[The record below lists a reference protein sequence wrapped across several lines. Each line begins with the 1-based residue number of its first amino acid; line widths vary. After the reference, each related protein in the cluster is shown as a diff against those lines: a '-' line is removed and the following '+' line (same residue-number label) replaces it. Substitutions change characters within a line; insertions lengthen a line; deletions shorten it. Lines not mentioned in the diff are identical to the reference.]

1 MTFAELATTLLITAT
16 PVDAAAIDKNLIQVE
31 IQQSLATEL
40 NVITVQNSVTTE
52 LVAGLD
58 KQTTVKENAE

>member
-40 NVITVQNSVTTE
+40 NVITVQNRVTTE